1 MCGLQGSGK
10 STYVR
15 DCLYDTHVRL
25 NLDML
30 RSRSREDTLLHACLA
45 AKVPFVVD
53 NTNLR
58 VDQRKRYVDL
68 ARAAGYAS
76 VQLVWVRAT
85 LDEALARNAERTG
98 KKRVPDAAL
107 RGAQAKFEAPTQ
119 EEGFDRASTA
129 HRGVDGSWTLE
140 EVA

>member
-30 RSRSREDTLLHACLA
+30 RSRSREDTLFHACLA
-45 AKVPFVVD
+45 AKAPFVVD

-58 VDQRKRYVDL
+58 VDQRKRYMDL
-68 ARAAGYAS
+68 ARAAGYES
-76 VQLVWVRAT
+76 VQLIWVAAT
-85 LDEALARNAERTG
+85 LEEALQRNAQRKG

-107 RGAQAKFEAPTQ
+107 RGAQAKWEPPTQ
-119 EEGFDRASTA
+119 KEGFDRARVA
-129 HRGVDGSWTLE
+129 RRGVDGAWTLE